1 MEKTVKLIPV
11 RFRDNTRGI
20 HADAGPF
27 DLKKGDTV
35 MVMTDHGHEP
45 GMVIDQPLS
54 IERETPPK
62 GIPKVERMAT
72 EEEIIRHKD
81 NLLKEKE
88 ARDFCLEQIRKMNL
102 PMKLIV
108 TEKFFDGSKIIFYFT
123 SEGRVDF
130 RELVKTM
137 VQRYHTRI
145 EMRQIGVRNEAKFL
159 GGMGHCGLPLC
170 CASFLSE
177 FEPISIRMA
186 KEQDL
191 PLNPAKISGACGRLL
206 CCLAYEC
213 KTYAELKKGLPKIG
227 RKIQTQQGEGRVIRH
242 NTLRSTIVVS
252 LADGS
257 ELEISPADI
266 ETEAKKES
274 KTQDEVPVS

>member
-11 RFRDNTRGI
+11 RFRDNIRKI

-35 MVMTDHGHEP
+35 MIMTDHGLES
-45 GMVIDQPLS
+45 GVVIDQPLS
-54 IERETPPK
+54 IERETPPE
-62 GIPKVERMAT
+62 GIPKVERMTT
-72 EEEIIRHKD
+72 EEDIIQHKD

-88 ARDFCLEQIRKMNL
+88 TRDFCLEQIQKMNL
-102 PMKLIV
+102 PMKLIA
-108 TEKFFDGSKIIFYFT
+108 TERFFDGSKIIFYFT

-130 RELVKTM
+130 RELVKTL
-137 VQRYHTRI
+137 VQKYHTRI
-145 EMRQIGVRNEAKFL
+145 EMRQIGVRNEAKLL

-213 KTYAELKKGLPKIG
+213 KTYVELKKGLPKIG
-227 RKIQTQQGEGRVIRH
+227 RRIQTRQGEGKVIRH
-242 NTLRSTIVVS
+242 NTLRSTIVIS

-257 ELEISPADI
+257 ELEVSLADI
-266 ETEAKKES
+266 ETGAEK
-274 KTQDEVPVS
+274 